1 MALFLTKT
9 VLHISMSLPHWV
21 LQEYNDALLT
31 VLLSSLTK
39 GSNQMLDYVDKVNLA
54 YSRP

>member
-1 MALFLTKT
+1 MKLM
-9 VLHISMSLPHWV
+9 LHDPDVTHYCV